1 MQLTSHP
8 CVVLENVQVPD
19 WGFEGAVRQKPSV
32 SQEIVAT
39 FFGVMK
45 MRSRVNLR
53 FKKVVLSARSPAA
66 SEAYL

>member
-19 WGFEGAVRQKPSV
+19 WGLEGEVRQKPSV

-45 MRSRVNLR
+45 MSRVNLR
-53 FKKVVLSARSPAA
+53 FKKVVLSARLPAA